1 MERKTKIMI
10 VEDETITAMSLRTRL
25 KSLGYEVCGLLSTG
39 EQAIK
44 HMEKER
50 PDLVIMDIILA
61 GKIDGIEAVKEIQL
75 RHNIPVI
82 FITGLY
88 DEEML
93 KDAKNVKSSMLLR
106 KPFGPD
112 DIENA
117 IDQIINEH
125 KSQDKP

>member
-1 MERKTKIMI
+1 
-10 VEDETITAMSLRTRL
+10 
-25 KSLGYEVCGLLSTG
+25 
-39 EQAIK
+39 
-44 HMEKER
+44 MEKER

-88 DEEML
+88 HEEML
-93 KDAKNVKSSMLLR
+93 KDAKKIEYSTLLL